1 MQTIRGKRAL
11 VTGAASGIGR
21 AIALALAREGAD
33 LFLVDIDESNLRAS
47 ACAAEKFKSRV
58 VVAVCDLSQT
68 VQVTATVNACRASFG
83 GLDILVNSAGIVHYG
98 SADQMTAERWN
109 AVMSV
114 NLSAPIQLV
123 RELLPSMIE
132 QNESHILNVCSVLG
146 LVPGRKMMAYQT
158 SKFALVGFSLALR
171 TEVGAQNVGVTA
183 FCPGLVDTPMMDRSG
198 PGWLRKSVSLGPL
211 SLIMSPDAV
220 ARRAISSIR
229 GDRGLVVVSW
239 GGQLIWRIYR
249 LFPALVLWL
258 FRGRCRSSR
267 NGSPIDR

>member
-1 MQTIRGKRAL
+1 
-11 VTGAASGIGR
+11 
-21 AIALALAREGAD
+21 
-33 LFLVDIDESNLRAS
+33 
-47 ACAAEKFKSRV
+47 V

-68 VQVTATVNACRASFG
+68 AQVSATVNACRASFG
-83 GLDILVNSAGIVHYG
+83 GLDILVNSAGIVDYG
-98 SADQMTAERWN
+98 PAAQMTAERWN

-114 NLSAPIQLV
+114 NLLAPIQLV
-123 RELLPSMIE
+123 RELLPLMTE

-146 LVPGRKMMAYQT
+146 LVPGRKLMAYQT

-198 PGWLRKSVSLGPL
+198 PDWLRKSVSLGPL

-229 GDRGLVVVSW
+229 GDHGLVVVSW
-239 GGQLIWRIYR
+239 AGQLIWRIYR

-267 NGSPIDR
+267 NGSPVDG